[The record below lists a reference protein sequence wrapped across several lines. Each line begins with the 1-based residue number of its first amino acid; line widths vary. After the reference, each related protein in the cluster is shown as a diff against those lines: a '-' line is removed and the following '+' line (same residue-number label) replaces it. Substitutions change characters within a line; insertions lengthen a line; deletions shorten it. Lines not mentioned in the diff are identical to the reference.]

1 MIRITSSMPC
11 TTNYITNRIN
21 HTSPAA
27 GQGLSIHCH
36 QRLEEDKR
44 PSL

>member
-1 MIRITSSMPC
+1 MPC